1 MNETLNHPGR
11 LPKLLYTHGKRA
23 AEKDGEVVTCC
34 ALCSTFT
41 EIADD
46 QFLAALARSIAAL
59 QDTEVLQTK
68 SMVLMPLGI
77 AYVGQ

>member
-46 QFLAALARSIAAL
+46 QFLAALAWGIAAL
-59 QDTEVLQTK
+59 RDADDLRTRVK
-68 SMVLMPLGI
+68 
-77 AYVGQ
+77 